1 MKLRCVPR
9 WSEGLTHF
17 GGWELTAFCLHVS
30 FPLCESSLVPDSVL
44 PVGVS
49 VAVCLATRY
58 LMLEVTPEESSVAD
72 LTSVP
77 FAVILRILISH
88 GQKDG
93 LYNYLH
99 REGLIQVSTRQ
110 VPLIFRIKEKNKL
123 IS

>member
-1 MKLRCVPR
+1 
-9 WSEGLTHF
+9 
-17 GGWELTAFCLHVS
+17 
-30 FPLCESSLVPDSVL
+30 
-44 PVGVS
+44 
-49 VAVCLATRY
+49 
-58 LMLEVTPEESSVAD
+58 MLEVTPEESSVAD

-99 REGLIQVSTRQ
+99 REGLVEVSTRQ

>member
-17 GGWELTAFCLHVS
+17 GGWELTLPSV
-30 FPLCESSLVPDSVL
+30 FPFPSLSVN
-44 PVGVS
+44 PVLSLTRGPPCGVS

-58 LMLEVTPEESSVAD
+58 LMLEVVTPEESSVAD
-72 LTSVP
+72 LASRAICCNP
-77 FAVILRILISH
+77 RILISH

-99 REGLIQVSTRQ
+99 RRTDSGFHKAGSPDFQD
-110 VPLIFRIKEKNKL
+110 
-123 IS
+123 